1 MKVTQV
7 MKKTAYLITFFTVA
21 PLTLFISV
29 FSLLSLNNSTSPLP
43 KVLGVQ
49 TTLIENPH
57 FGVQV
62 YAALPNGQ
70 PVISSGAISADAR
83 VEIIRQYL
91 ARYNSP
97 LEPYA
102 DLLVQISDQNGLDF
116 RILTA
121 IAQQESNL
129 CKKSPAGTY
138 NCWGWGIHSQGTLG
152 FTDYPTAIRTVAQ
165 GIKEDY
171 LDKGYD
177 TVDKMMAKYT
187 PMSNGSW
194 AFGVTQFI
202 QEME

>member
-1 MKVTQV
+1 
-7 MKKTAYLITFFTVA
+7 MKKAAYLITFFTVA
-21 PLTLFISV
+21 PLTILISV
-29 FSLLSLNNSTSPLP
+29 LSLLSLNSNATQP
-43 KVLGVQ
+43 KVLGTQ
-49 TTLIENPH
+49 ATLLENPH

-70 PVISSGAISADAR
+70 PVISSGAVAADGR
-83 VEIIRQYL
+83 VEMIRQYL
-91 ARYNSP
+91 ARYSSP

-102 DLLVQISDQNGLDF
+102 EVLVQASDQNGLDF

-129 CKKSPAGTY
+129 CKKSPAGTH
-138 NCWGWGIHSQGTLG
+138 NCWGWGIHSEGTLG
-152 FTDYPTAIRTVAQ
+152 FVNYETAIRTVAQ

-187 PMSNGSW
+187 PSSNGSW

-202 QEME
+202 SEME